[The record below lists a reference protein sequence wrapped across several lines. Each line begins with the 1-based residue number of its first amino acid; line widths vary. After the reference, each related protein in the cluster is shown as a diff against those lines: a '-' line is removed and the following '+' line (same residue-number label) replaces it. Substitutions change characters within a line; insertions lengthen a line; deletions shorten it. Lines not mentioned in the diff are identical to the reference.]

1 MLQDRS
7 ILREFIGYS
16 IIVRMLV
23 FKLYTFDLNRIGFC
37 KNCRGQDTDT
47 GHSDTLIELYWKFIT
62 QQELNAGFDFF
73 IHLHSF
79 LVEMLLK

>member
-23 FKLYTFDLNRIGFC
+23 FKLYTFDLDQIGFC
-37 KNCRGQDTDT
+37 KNCRGQGLGISTDT
-47 GHSDTLIELYWKFIT
+47 GHSDTLIELYWKFINT
-62 QQELNAGFDFF
+62 AGA
-73 IHLHSF
+73 
-79 LVEMLLK
+79 

>member
-7 ILREFIGYS
+7 ILREFIGCS

-23 FKLYTFDLNRIGFC
+23 FKLYTFDLNQIGFC

-47 GHSDTLIELYWKFIT
+47 GHSDTLIELY
-62 QQELNAGFDFF
+62 
-73 IHLHSF
+73 
-79 LVEMLLK
+79 

>member
-23 FKLYTFDLNRIGFC
+23 FKLYTFDLDQKGFC
-37 KNCRGQDTDT
+37 KNCRGQ
-47 GHSDTLIELYWKFIT
+47 G
-62 QQELNAGFDFF
+62 
-73 IHLHSF
+73 
-79 LVEMLLK
+79 